1 MNKDARLRKG
11 IGDLLRISEVLK
23 NAQFS
28 EKHVQG
34 VLHLIAERIEDA
46 VAEIRRGTS
55 HD

>member
-1 MNKDARLRKG
+1 MNKEAHFRKG
-11 IGDLLRISEVLK
+11 IGDLLRISEALK

-34 VLHLIAERIEDA
+34 VLHQIAELIEDA
-46 VAEIRRGTS
+46 VAEIRQGTS